1 MAKPSASWSSFC
13 FGVVAC
19 LLALLGG
26 VAELGAQSPTWQ
38 QRPVTAPSARNSSAA
53 AYDVYRG
60 VTTVFGGYNGTNTAL
75 GDTWEWNGTLWA
87 PRITAVRPNARWG
100 HGMAFDQKR
109 GRVVLFGGYDGTS
122 MRNDTW
128 EWDGFTWVQRSTPVA
143 PSIRGY
149 VAMAYDA
156 ARGVCVLFG
165 GLGGSGTSLADTW
178 EFDGATWSLCS
189 TAGAPSPRRNASCA
203 WDEARREMLVF
214 GGGDG
219 AQTFSDLWAWNGTTW
234 SQKATT
240 GGPSARWAASLAFDG
255 NCGRAVLHGGADQ
268 AFASNFGDA
277 WAWDGVQ
284 WAQVA
289 SAAPVARHGA
299 VQVHDAQRGQ
309 FVLWGGRDAAG
320 FRNDT
325 WELGP
330 SCSRTM
336 SVVAA
341 PVVGQTA
348 QFRYDYPGT
357 AANLHFCWTLL
368 TPRQPAAF
376 AVPIPGLPT
385 IGLCRVD
392 LFNQLLDPAV
402 FLDGSGAL
410 VTSVPIPASNVFAG
424 FEFDVQSVDLDFFT
438 LALRWASNDVEV
450 TTAGLVVP
458 VASFTATPTS
468 GNAPLTVQFTDTS
481 TQWPTAWQWDF
492 ENDGVVDSTQQNP
505 SWTYTSNGV
514 YSVRLVATNFVGSGA
529 VTRSNLVFVGPL
541 LPNPL
546 LNMVPIAP
554 GTYQRG
560 SPVTPLNVAPYF
572 NHATAQPVHPVTIS
586 RPFWIGRF
594 EVTQAQYQA
603 VMGSNPSFFQGAS
616 YPNAAQRPVET
627 VSFYAANAY
636 CAALTV
642 SEQAAG
648 RVPAGYGYRLPTE
661 AEWEYCCRAGTTT
674 EFHTGA
680 TLACGQAN
688 FNFSNH
694 SNAYCSINQTAVVG
708 SYAPNAWGLHDMH
721 GNVEE
726 WCQDAWDYSANYPS
740 GAVTDPLVGSGL
752 VYVLRGGAWGGDSYV
767 CRSAARSGADPSFTS
782 LINGFRVVLVPNGVP

>member
-26 VAELGAQSPTWQ
+26 GAELGAQSPTWQ

-60 VTTVFGGYNGTNTAL
+60 VTTVFGGYNGTTTAL

-109 GRVVLFGGYDGTS
+109 GRVVLFGGYDGAS

-234 SQKATT
+234 SQKAAA

-410 VTSVPIPASNVFAG
+410 VTSVALPNSPALTG
-424 FEFDVQSVDLDFFT
+424 FQFDVQSVDLDLFT
-438 LALRWASNDVEV
+438 LALRWAENDLEV
-450 TTAGLVVP
+450 TTAPPPVP
-458 VASFTATPTS
+458 VVSFTVTPQN
-468 GNAPLTVQFTDTS
+468 GLAPLNVQFTDASTNGPTS
-481 TQWPTAWQWDF
+481 WQWDF
-492 ENDGVVDSTQQNP
+492 DNDGIVDSTQQNP
-505 SWTYTSNGV
+505 SWTYLASGFH
-514 YSVRLVATNFVGSGA
+514 SVRLEATNSFGTGAYTWVYCVYVGAIPS
-529 VTRSNLVFVGPL
+529 
-541 LPNPL
+541 
-546 LNMVPIAP
+546 AP
-554 GTYQRG
+554 GMVSFTGPNSFIMG
-560 SPVTPLNVAPYF
+560 SSSVLGPVL
-572 NHATAQPVHPVTIS
+572 PVHQVTLTYSWSIS
-586 RPFWIGRF
+586 QL
-594 EVTQAQYQA
+594 EVTQAQFIA
-603 VMGSNPSFFQGAS
+603 VTGYNPSTYWSFPDSATK
-616 YPNAAQRPVET
+616 PVET
-627 VSFYAANAY
+627 VSISDALTY
-636 CAALTV
+636 CAMLT
-642 SEQAAG
+642 AAQRIAG
-648 RVPAGYGYRLPTE
+648 LCPAGYEWRLPTE
-661 AEWEYCCRAGTTT
+661 AEWEFACRAGTTT
-674 EFHTGA
+674 EWNTGTGLWTNQA
-680 TLACGQAN
+680 HFGVPIYFPTMSCGS
-688 FNFSNH
+688 F
-694 SNAYCSINQTAVVG
+694 
-708 SYAPNAWGLHDMH
+708 APNGYGLYDMH
-721 GNVEE
+721 GNVAEY
-726 WCQDAWDYSANYPS
+726 CYASPYQQGLSI
-740 GAVTDPLVGSGL
+740 DPLSRSLGFM
-752 VYVLRGGAWGGDSYV
+752 LRGGSYV
-767 CRSAARSGADPSFTS
+767 HTAAGCRSAERSSPTS
-782 LINGFRVVLVPNGVP
+782 AVSYQGFRVVFGPVLLP